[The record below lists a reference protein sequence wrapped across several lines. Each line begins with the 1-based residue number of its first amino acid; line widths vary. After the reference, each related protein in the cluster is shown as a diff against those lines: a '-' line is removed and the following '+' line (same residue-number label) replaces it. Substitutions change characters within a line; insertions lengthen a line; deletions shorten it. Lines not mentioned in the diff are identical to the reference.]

1 MSFTPRGVYTALV
14 TPFKDGSIDFKSYE
28 RLLKHQLDNGVQ
40 GFVVNGTT
48 AESPALKVE
57 EVRTLFEKTKSFV
70 SGQVPLIL
78 GTGSNATFKAIHSTK
93 LAKEWGA
100 DAALVVCPY
109 YNKPTQAGMKAHFL
123 AIADSVDI
131 PLVLYNVPGR
141 TIVSLNPQTTVELSA
156 HPNIISIKEASGDM
170 DYLNH
175 LEGRLPEEF
184 ALLSGDDG
192 TYYEFLNKGGH
203 GVISVMSH
211 LIPQKVVEWTK
222 SQSPEGAKDFESYKD
237 LIAGLFIEPNP
248 TPTKWALKE
257 MGIIESA
264 ECRLPLLGLS
274 DDGQAQ
280 LRPLLE
286 KAGLI

>member
-156 HPNIISIKEASGDM
+156 HPNII
-170 DYLNH
+170 
-175 LEGRLPEEF
+175 
-184 ALLSGDDG
+184 
-192 TYYEFLNKGGH
+192 
-203 GVISVMSH
+203 
-211 LIPQKVVEWTK
+211 
-222 SQSPEGAKDFESYKD
+222 
-237 LIAGLFIEPNP
+237 
-248 TPTKWALKE
+248 
-257 MGIIESA
+257 MG
-264 ECRLPLLGLS
+264 
-274 DDGQAQ
+274 
-280 LRPLLE
+280 
-286 KAGLI
+286 